1 MVVFATGTILLC
13 SGATPTVGWRL
24 ELLRDTLPLPLLEAS
39 HFVASLSGLGLLLL
53 AHGLYRRMNAAW
65 WLTVALLATAIVTSL
80 LKGLDIEEA
89 ALATIAL
96 LVLLPART
104 RFDRTSSLLAE
115 SWTPGWMLAVVVALS
130 TSVWLGF
137 FSYRHVEYSSDLW
150 WQFEFGAD
158 APRFLRATVG
168 AVSVALLLALA
179 RLLRPTRRRPAPP
192 TPADLAR
199 AESIVAQHSQAAANL
214 ALLGD
219 KSLLFNAEGTAFLMY
234 AVQGRSWIVLGDPVG
249 SDAEIAALAWQ
260 FRALVDHHGGWPVF
274 YEVTRHRLPL
284 YLEQGLSLA
293 KLGEEARVALP
304 AFTLEGG
311 ARANLRRW
319 RNVAEKAGCTVEV
332 IPPGAGDALLDELR
346 AISDDW
352 LASKQVREKRF
363 SLGSFDPAYLRHF
376 PIALVR
382 QEGRIVAF
390 ASVWTTGTREEMS
403 IDLMRYRSDAPSN
416 IMTYLF
422 LQLMLWGRT
431 EGYRW
436 FSLGMTPL
444 AGLENRALAPL
455 WNRAGAML
463 FRRGGRFYNFQG
475 LREYKERFS
484 PVWEPRYLAS
494 PGGLPLPFILTDI
507 ASLIGGS
514 LKGVFTK

>member
-1 MVVFATGTILLC
+1 M
-13 SGATPTVGWRL
+13 
-24 ELLRDTLPLPLLEAS
+24 LRHTLPLPLLEAS
-39 HFVASLSGLGLLLL
+39 HFVASLTGLGLLLL
-53 AHGLYRRMNAAW
+53 AHGLHRRMNAAW
-65 WLTVALLATAIVTSL
+65 WLTIILLATAVITSL

-89 ALATIAL
+89 TLAAVAL

-115 SWTPGWMLAVVVALS
+115 SWTPGWILAVAIALGAS
-130 TSVWLGF
+130 IWLGF

-179 RLLRPTRRRPAPP
+179 RLLRPTRLRPAPP
-192 TPADLAR
+192 TDAELAR
-199 AESIVAQHSQAAANL
+199 AGAIITRHSQPAANL

-219 KSLLFNAEGTAFLMY
+219 KCLLINDASTAFLMY

-249 SDAEIAALAWQ
+249 DDRDVAALAWQ

-284 YLEQGLSLA
+284 YLEQGLTLA

-304 AFTLEGG
+304 SFTLDGG

-319 RNVAEKAGCTVEV
+319 RNAAEKAGCTVEV
-332 IPPGAGDALLDELR
+332 IPPGAGDPLLDELR

-352 LASKQVREKRF
+352 LATKQVREKRF
-363 SLGSFDPAYLRHF
+363 SLGSFDTAYLRHF

-403 IDLMRYRSDAPSN
+403 IDLMRYRSDAPPN
-416 IMTYLF
+416 VMTYLV

-455 WNRAGAML
+455 WNRAGAL
-463 FRRGGRFYNFQG
+463 VFRSGGRFYNFQG

-507 ASLIGGS
+507 AALIGGN